1 MSIFNLAERD
11 SSFIGDV
18 QAVDTANIVVK
29 VENEEVLSDIQ
40 VNNLVIIQASKTRQ
54 TLIGM
59 VNKIIRTFSDD
70 DIAPDEELTANSNDI
85 VKINMIGTLLDKE
98 GLRENVFK
106 RTLESVPEISSEV
119 YIMNDENLSA
129 FMNVISSTS
138 ADGNN
143 PLNIGTYALNKH
155 ADAYLDGNKFFQK
168 HAVIVGS
175 TGSGKSCTVAT
186 IIQQIAM
193 LKSANAILFDIHG
206 EYSPIVGDNIKHY
219 RIAGPTDM
227 YEDDILF
234 LPYWLLTYEEMLAML
249 LDRGDQNA
257 PNQAMLFSRTVLNEK
272 KSFLS
277 ENGHEDLVDSITIDS
292 PVPYNM
298 NGVLDNFN
306 RLNTEMVPGA
316 KDKQKKGDYNG
327 TLSRFIQRLENKVN
341 DKRLNFMF
349 CKDENLLKYEYIDS
363 LFKKLMLSA
372 SNNGGIKIIDFSE
385 VPSDIL
391 PLIVSLIARLVF
403 SVQQWVEKENIQP
416 IALFCDEA
424 HLYVP
429 QDVKDGVETLSLNS
443 FERIAKEGRKY
454 GVGLVVI
461 TQRPSEVDRT
471 VLSQSSNYVA
481 MRLTNSDDQN
491 VIKRLL
497 PDSIGNFGDILP
509 ILDVG
514 EALVVGDAC
523 LLPSRIIIKKPNPEP
538 NSSTVRFWDEWS
550 KETTDAAVV
559 SSAVENMIKQSK

>member
-1 MSIFNLAERD
+1 MSIFNLTDKD
-11 SSFIGDV
+11 SSFIGKV

-29 VENEEVLSDIQ
+29 VENEDVLSNIQ

-59 VNKIIRTFSDD
+59 VNKIIRTYPDKDLEAEDD
-70 DIAPDEELTANSNDI
+70 LTTNSSDI
-85 VKINMIGTLLDKE
+85 VKINMIGTLLDKV
-98 GLRENVFK
+98 GLQKNVFK

-119 YIMNDENLSA
+119 YIMNDENLTA
-129 FMNVISSTS
+129 FMNVISTTS
-138 ADGNN
+138 AEGSD

-155 ADAYLDGNKFFQK
+155 ANAYLDGNRFFQK

-186 IIQQIAM
+186 IIQQVST
-193 LKSANAILFDIHG
+193 LKSANAVLFDIHG
-206 EYSPIVGDNIKHY
+206 EYAPIEGENIKHY
-219 RIAGPTDM
+219 RIAGPTDT
-227 YEDDILF
+227 YEEDILF

-257 PNQAMLFSRTVLNEK
+257 PNQAMLFSRTVLKEK

-277 ENGHEDLVDSITIDS
+277 DNGREGLADNITIDS

-298 NGVLDNFN
+298 NGVLDEFN

-316 KDKQKKGDYNG
+316 NNKLKKGDYNSI
-327 TLSRFIQRLENKVN
+327 LSRFIQRLENKVN

-349 CKDENLLKYEYIDS
+349 CKDEDLLKYEYIDI

-403 SVQQWVEKENIQP
+403 TVQQWVDKEKIQP

-424 HLYVP
+424 HLYIP

-497 PDSIGNFGDILP
+497 PDSIGNFGEILP

-514 EALVVGDAC
+514 EALVVGDAS
-523 LLPSRIIIKKPNPEP
+523 LLPSRIIIRKPNPEP
-538 NSSTVRFWDEWS
+538 NSSTVKFWDEWS
-550 KETTDAAVV
+550 KETTDASVV

>member
-1 MSIFNLAERD
+1 M
-11 SSFIGDV
+11 
-18 QAVDTANIVVK
+18 
-29 VENEEVLSDIQ
+29 
-40 VNNLVIIQASKTRQ
+40 
-54 TLIGM
+54 
-59 VNKIIRTFSDD
+59 
-70 DIAPDEELTANSNDI
+70 
-85 VKINMIGTLLDKE
+85 
-98 GLRENVFK
+98 
-106 RTLESVPEISSEV
+106 PEISSEV
-119 YIMNDENLSA
+119 YIMNDENLTA
-129 FMNVISSTS
+129 FMNVISTTS
-138 ADGNN
+138 AEGSD

-155 ADAYLDGNKFFQK
+155 ANAYLDGNRFFQK

-186 IIQQIAM
+186 IIQQVST
-193 LKSANAILFDIHG
+193 LKSANAVLFDIHG
-206 EYSPIVGDNIKHY
+206 EYAPIEGENIKHY
-219 RIAGPTDM
+219 RIAGPTDT
-227 YEDDILF
+227 YEEDILF

-257 PNQAMLFSRTVLNEK
+257 PNQAMLFSRTVLKEK

-277 ENGHEDLVDSITIDS
+277 DNGREGLADNITIDS

-298 NGVLDNFN
+298 NGVLDEFN

-316 KDKQKKGDYNG
+316 NNKLKKGDYNSI
-327 TLSRFIQRLENKVN
+327 LSRFIQRLENKVN

-349 CKDENLLKYEYIDS
+349 CKDEDLLKYEYIDI

-403 SVQQWVEKENIQP
+403 TVQQWVDKEKIQP

-424 HLYVP
+424 HLYIP

-497 PDSIGNFGDILP
+497 PDSIGNFGEILP

-514 EALVVGDAC
+514 EALVVGDAS
-523 LLPSRIIIKKPNPEP
+523 LLPSRIIIRKPNPEP
-538 NSSTVRFWDEWS
+538 NSSTVKFWDEWS
-550 KETTDAAVV
+550 KETTDASVV

>member
-1 MSIFNLAERD
+1 MSIFNLSERD
-11 SSFIGDV
+11 TSFIGKV

-29 VENEEVLSDIQ
+29 VENEDVLSDIQ

-59 VNKIIRTFSDD
+59 VNKIIRTFSDG
-70 DIAPDEELTANSNDI
+70 DIASDEELTVNSNDI

-129 FMNVISSTS
+129 FMNVISATS
-138 ADGNN
+138 AEGND
-143 PLNIGTYALNKH
+143 PLNIGTYALNKY
-155 ADAYLDGNKFFQK
+155 AQAYLDGNKFFQK

-186 IIQQIAM
+186 IIQQIAT

-206 EYSPIVGDNIKHY
+206 EYSPIEGDNIKHY
-219 RIAGPTDM
+219 KIAGPTDS
-227 YEDDILF
+227 YEDNILF
-234 LPYWLLTYEEMLAML
+234 LPYWLLTYEEMLAMI

-277 ENGHEDLVDSITIDS
+277 ENEHKDLVDTITIDS

-298 NGVLDNFN
+298 GGVLTEFI
-306 RLNTEMVPGA
+306 RLNNEMVPGA
-316 KDKQKKGDYNG
+316 NDKRKKGDYNG
-327 TLSRFIQRLENKVN
+327 VLSRFIQRLENKVN

-349 CKDENLLKYEYIDS
+349 SKDDSLLKYEYLDS

-403 SVQQWVEKENIQP
+403 TVQQWVDKENIQP
-416 IALFCDEA
+416 IAIFCDEA
-424 HLYVP
+424 HLYIP

-491 VIKRLL
+491 VIKKLL

-523 LLPSRIIIKKPNPEP
+523 LLPSRIIIKRPNLEP

-550 KETTDAAVV
+550 KETTDEKVV
-559 SSAVENMIKQSK
+559 SCAVESMIKQSK